1 MKIIT
6 VVAAV
11 IRREGKVLLTSR
23 PVSKPPLGWE
33 FPGGKV
39 EPGENFNAALR
50 RELLEELGVDSVP
63 ADRLYKVVTRNAERE
78 IRLHFIGRFDIS
90 LQIFFGQNR
99 LSAGDSAEER
109 DALCFGEREDV
120 GRLWGFWN
128 YFSLHR
134 DIQAHEPRLAHIKSF
149 CDAIQIF
156 LLRLVLSGNVS
167 AY

>member
-11 IRREGKVLLTSR
+11 IRRKGEVLLTSR

-78 IRLHFIGRFDIS
+78 IRLHFIRTLLAPDRPERRTGVPLGGIERRSPGRAAGSRSARLEFSDKFRQA
-90 LQIFFGQNR
+90 LTIF
-99 LSAGDSAEER
+99 
-109 DALCFGEREDV
+109 
-120 GRLWGFWN
+120 
-128 YFSLHR
+128 
-134 DIQAHEPRLAHIKSF
+134 
-149 CDAIQIF
+149 
-156 LLRLVLSGNVS
+156 
-167 AY
+167 